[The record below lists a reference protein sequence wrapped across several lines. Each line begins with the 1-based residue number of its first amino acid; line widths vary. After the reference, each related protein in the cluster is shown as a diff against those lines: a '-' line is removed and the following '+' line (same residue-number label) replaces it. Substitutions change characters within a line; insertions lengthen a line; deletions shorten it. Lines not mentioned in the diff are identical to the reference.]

1 MKFKRINFITRRL
14 FSNEPELGYEERK
27 VAMDADKRDLIKT
40 QGFKFQK
47 FMERHRKNVAESK
60 IQDKKEYENYLET
73 YVDFYDSE
81 VKIDLYFENF
91 DPEGHATSAIL
102 NYYKVIFKTVD

>member
-1 MKFKRINFITRRL
+1 MMFRRL
-14 FSNEPELGYEERK
+14 SLISRRAFSKEPEMGYEDRK
-27 VAMDADKRDLIKT
+27 VTAEADKRELVKT

-60 IQDKKEYENYLET
+60 LQQEKEYENHLDT
-73 YVDFYDSE
+73 YVDFYDTE
-81 VKIDLYFENF
+81 VKIDLFFEDF
-91 DPEGHATSAIL
+91 DSEGQTTSAIL